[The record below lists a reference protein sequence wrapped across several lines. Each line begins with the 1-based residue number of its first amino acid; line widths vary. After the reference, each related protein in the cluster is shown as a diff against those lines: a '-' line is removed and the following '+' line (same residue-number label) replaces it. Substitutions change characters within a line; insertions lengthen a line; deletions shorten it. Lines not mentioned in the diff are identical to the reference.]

1 MKFLMMLL
9 LLTSFAC
16 NPKQDATPAA
26 ATAAALDS
34 GKEEDCDTKAQ
45 QKVEITEES
54 ISLTNPDAGCSLE
67 DAPAQK

>member
-16 NPKQDATPAA
+16 NSKQAAAPA
-26 ATAAALDS
+26 ATAADA

-67 DAPAQK
+67 EAPAHK